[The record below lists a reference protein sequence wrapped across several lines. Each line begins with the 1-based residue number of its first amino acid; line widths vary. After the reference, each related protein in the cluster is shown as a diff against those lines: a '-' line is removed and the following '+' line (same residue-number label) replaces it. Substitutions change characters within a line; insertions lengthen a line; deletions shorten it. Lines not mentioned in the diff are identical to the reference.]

1 MDAPDSDA
9 RTGLTADVDLPSGED
24 ADVDLHDSGQRHL
37 IEAAVSE
44 LPGVLAARIVPG
56 YERSI
61 DELHILATLDK
72 TPKTLVRDV
81 QSLLMARFAITIDHR
96 VVSIVQMED
105 SSGVARA
112 PRVLI
117 REVTASQQGLESL
130 VDVKLVLDDRELT
143 GRARGPASAAGRR
156 RTAARAT
163 LEALQPLLSGSRV
176 VEVEGVAVQH
186 ILGHTVALSF
196 VHIHTAKGAETV
208 CGSALVRADEAE
220 AVARSVL
227 DAVNREIDE
236 DSPTASGG

>member
-1 MDAPDSDA
+1 MDGSHTD
-9 RTGLTADVDLPSGED
+9 LTADVDLNGGNGRS
-24 ADVDLHDSGQRHL
+24 VDLHAADQRREVEEV
-37 IEAAVSE
+37 IRE
-44 LPGVLAARIVPG
+44 LPGVLAVRLVPG
-56 YERSI
+56 FERDV
-61 DELHILATLDK
+61 DELHVLSTLDK
-72 TPKTLVRDV
+72 SPKTLVRDL
-81 QSLLMARFAITIDHR
+81 QSLLIARFGVTIDHR
-96 VVSIVQMED
+96 VVSIVQMDETT
-105 SSGVARA
+105 GIARA

-117 REVTASQQGLESL
+117 REVTASQQGLASV
-130 VDVKLVLDDRELT
+130 VDVKLLLDDRELV
-143 GRARGPASAAGRR
+143 GRAEGPASAPGRR

-163 LEALQPLLSGSRV
+163 LEALRPLLGGSRV

-236 DSPTASGG
+236 DTPQVASS

>member
-1 MDAPDSDA
+1 MD
-9 RTGLTADVDLPSGED
+9 
-24 ADVDLHDSGQRHL
+24 
-37 IEAAVSE
+37 
-44 LPGVLAARIVPG
+44 
-56 YERSI
+56 
-61 DELHILATLDK
+61 
-72 TPKTLVRDV
+72 
-81 QSLLMARFAITIDHR
+81 
-96 VVSIVQMED
+96 D
-105 SSGVARA
+105 SSGVART

-117 REVTASQQGLESL
+117 REVTASQQGLESV
-130 VDVKLVLDDRELT
+130 VDVRLVLEDRELA
-143 GRARGPASAAGRR
+143 GRAHGPASAAGRR

-236 DSPTASGG
+236 DAPSASPG